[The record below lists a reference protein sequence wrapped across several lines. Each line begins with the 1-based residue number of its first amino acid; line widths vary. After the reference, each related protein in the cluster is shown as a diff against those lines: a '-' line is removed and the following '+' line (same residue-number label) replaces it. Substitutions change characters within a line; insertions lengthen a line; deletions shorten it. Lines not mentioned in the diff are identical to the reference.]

1 MAGIMLR
8 PMRADDVE
16 EIARISKA
24 TGFFYPEEVEMA
36 RELALEAAAAG
47 DASGY
52 HVHVATQD
60 QKAAGYVCFGPTP
73 LTRGTWDIYWI
84 AVDPQ
89 QQRQGIGN
97 RLMSLAEEEI
107 RSRAGRLV
115 LVETSSRELYEPTRE
130 FYKRLGY
137 QEVSYIPDFYD
148 VGDSRV
154 TFAKNLSEGGVHTI
168 RSWTAQL

>member
-1 MAGIMLR
+1 MAGITLR
-8 PMRADDVE
+8 RMRTDDVE
-16 EIARISKA
+16 EMVRITRA
-24 TGFFYPEEVEMA
+24 TGFFYPEEVEVA
-36 RELALEAAAAG
+36 REVLLEAAEKG
-47 DASGY
+47 QTSGY
-52 HVHVATQD
+52 HVHVATQG

-107 RSRAGRLV
+107 RSRQGRLV
-115 LVETSSRELYEPTRE
+115 LLETSSRELYEPTRE

-148 VGDSRV
+148 IGDGRV
-154 TFAKNLSEGGVHTI
+154 TFAKVLSQGGGQTMKP
-168 RSWTAQL
+168 

>member
-16 EIARISKA
+16 EMVRITRA

-36 RELALEAAAAG
+36 REVLLEAAENG
-47 DASGY
+47 EASGY
-52 HVHVATQD
+52 HVHVATRGQ
-60 QKAAGYVCFGPTP
+60 QAAGYVCFGPTP

-107 RSRAGRLV
+107 RSQEGRLV
-115 LVETSSRELYEPTRE
+115 LAETSSRELYEPTRT
-130 FYKRLGY
+130 FYRCLGY
-137 QEVSYIPDFYD
+137 QQVSFIPDFYD
-148 VGDSRV
+148 EGDGRV
-154 TFAKNLSEGGVHTI
+154 TFAKVLSQGGGNKMRV
-168 RSWTAQL
+168 

>member
-1 MAGIMLR
+1 MAGITLR
-8 PMRADDVE
+8 RMRADDVE
-16 EIARISKA
+16 EIVRISKA
-24 TGFFYPEEVEMA
+24 TGFFYPEEVEVA
-36 RELALEAAAAG
+36 RELALEAAEEG
-47 DASGY
+47 EASGY
-52 HVHVATQD
+52 HVHVATQG

-107 RSRAGRLV
+107 RSREGRLV
-115 LVETSSRELYEPTRE
+115 LVETSSRELYEPTRG
-130 FYKRLGY
+130 FYRRMGY

-148 VGDSRV
+148 KGDGRV
-154 TFAKNLSEGGVHTI
+154 TFAKILAQGGVHTI
-168 RSWTAQL
+168 RP